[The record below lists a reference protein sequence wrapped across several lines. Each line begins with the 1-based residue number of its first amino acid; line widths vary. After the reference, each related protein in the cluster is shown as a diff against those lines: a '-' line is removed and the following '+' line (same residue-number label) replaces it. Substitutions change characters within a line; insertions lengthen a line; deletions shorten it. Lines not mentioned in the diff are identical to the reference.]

1 MTVVLFLDC
10 LALTLFAS
18 ALLTKG
24 LDKLGE
30 TLRIPAGLFGL
41 ITALGANAPEISS
54 SVTALLSGARDVGL
68 GVVLG
73 SNMFNLAALLG
84 LSALVAGSVRAHRA
98 SLTLHGGVGL
108 WVTLAGGALVLGWL
122 SPILSVVLM
131 AAIVLPYGVILA
143 MPPRRLRR
151 LPLPDGL
158 TGWLARSVT
167 ESSHEESAA
176 ERAERE
182 DPERRKAP
190 PWGPTLVILTGLLA
204 IVGGSIGMVKTAL
217 ILGHA
222 WGVPQRFIGTL
233 ALAALTGLPNAYAA
247 VRLARKGQGAAVVS
261 EAFNSNTLNILI
273 GIGLP
278 ALIFGLGK
286 AGTSI
291 DLEVAWLLGMTLATG
306 LLCARKGGLSRSGG
320 GIVIALYLVFV
331 GIYIA
336 R

>member
-1 MTVVLFLDC
+1 MVLFLDC

-24 LDKLGE
+24 LDELGE
-30 TLRIPAGLFGL
+30 ILRIPAGLFGL
-41 ITALGANAPEISS
+41 MTALGANAPEISS
-54 SVTALLSGARDVGL
+54 SVAALLSGARDVGL

-84 LSALVAGSVRAHRA
+84 LSAMVAGPVRAHRA
-98 SLTLHGGVGL
+98 GLVLHGGVGL
-108 WVTLAGGALVLGWL
+108 WVTLAGGALVVGWL
-122 SPILSVVLM
+122 SPVLSVVLM
-131 AAIVLPYGVILA
+131 AAVVLPYGVALA
-143 MPPRRLRR
+143 TPPHRLRR
-151 LPLPDGL
+151 LPLPDWL

-167 ESSHEESAA
+167 EVRHEESTA
-176 ERAERE
+176 EKAERE
-182 DPERRKAP
+182 DAKSRSGSA
-190 PWGPTLVILTGLLA
+190 WGPIRVIGLALLA
-204 IVGGSIGMVKTAL
+204 IVGGSIGMVNTAL
-217 ILGHA
+217 VLGHD

-286 AGTSI
+286 AGARI
-291 DLEVAWLLGMTLATG
+291 DLEVAWLLGMTVVAG
-306 LLCARKGGLSRSGG
+306 LLCARKGSLTRVEG
-320 GIVIALYLVFV
+320 GIVIALYLIFV
-331 GIYIA
+331 GVYIA

>member
-1 MTVVLFLDC
+1 MTAVLFLDC

-41 ITALGANAPEISS
+41 VTALGANAPEISS
-54 SVTALLSGARDVGL
+54 SVAALLSGARDVGL

-84 LSALVAGSVRAHRA
+84 LSAVVAGEVRAHRS

-122 SPILSVVLM
+122 SPVLSVVLM
-131 AAIVLPYGVILA
+131 AAIVLPYGVVLA
-143 MPPRRLRR
+143 MPPHRLRR
-151 LPLPDGL
+151 LPLPDWL
-158 TGWLARSVT
+158 TGWLARGVT
-167 ESSHEESAA
+167 ESCHEESAA
-176 ERAERE
+176 EQAKRE
-182 DPERRKAP
+182 DPERPQAP
-190 PWGPTLVILTGLLA
+190 PWGPTLVIGLALLA
-204 IVGGSIGMVKTAL
+204 IVGGSIGMVNTAL
-217 ILGHA
+217 TLGHA

-286 AGTSI
+286 AGARI
-291 DLEVAWLLGMTLATG
+291 DLEVAWLLGMTVIAG
-306 LLCARKGGLSRSGG
+306 LLCGRKGSLTRAEG
-320 GIVIALYLVFV
+320 GIVIALYLAFV
-331 GIYIA
+331 WLYIA